1 MIAPADATKTNNSNR
16 RFVLAA
22 TLLVMILVLTSVVL
36 FLTNGPIRC
45 SFGTGDEGAQAQET
59 MSSPPK
65 QGNTFNNSSP
75 PDTNPDSDS
84 YEDPFPQL
92 DYINDTLSGPWPECV
107 GLEGK
112 ACANL
117 ILKDSPDLA
126 GNIFLIPPNTP
137 VTEDYSLSRVRIM
150 VDKNNT
156 VVEIP
161 SRG

>member
-1 MIAPADATKTNNSNR
+1 VNR
-16 RFVLAA
+16 KRAVKSLSPLP
-22 TLLVMILVLTSVVL
+22 LLSMNVTIK
-36 FLTNGPIRC
+36 IRC